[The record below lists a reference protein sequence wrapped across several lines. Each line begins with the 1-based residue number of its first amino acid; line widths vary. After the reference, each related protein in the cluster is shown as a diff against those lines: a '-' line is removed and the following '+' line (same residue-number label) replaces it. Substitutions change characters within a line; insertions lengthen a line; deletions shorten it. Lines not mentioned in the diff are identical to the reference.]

1 MSGID
6 RYKGLMKPKE
16 HANSVYD
23 HMLGPIQGP
32 EKNPKIGIDV
42 YKELMDTTE
51 VNPNASVDVNLSAIP
66 VARPKKGIR
75 DTHKTKAFYIR
86 KDIAKLIDADIQR
99 GQRGDMTR
107 IVNALFE
114 EYYKSQGRLK

>member
-1 MSGID
+1 MSNNTNK
-6 RYKGLMKPKE
+6 YKDMLKPKE
-16 HANSVYD
+16 TVYD
-23 HMLGPIQGP
+23 HLIDTPD
-32 EKNPKIGIDV
+32 EKDSEDAN
-42 YKELMDTTE
+42 
-51 VNPNASVDVNLSAIP
+51 VNTSVDVNLSTIP
-66 VARPKKGIR
+66 IAKPKKGIR
-75 DTHKTKAFYIR
+75 ETHKTKAFYIR